1 MMRCDQVDRG
11 IKKINQRAIRGM
23 QEQRRRFLWRAALA
37 ALVAMSA
44 LFLAASASAS
54 SSSLPVVSGSVSD
67 STDLSGATSL
77 AVSGHYAFTTAYSA
91 GRLTAV
97 DISNPSKPVVAGSTP
112 AVNSLVNSTNVTL
125 SGNYAYVVSKNR
137 NATKGSGSND
147 DGTGNSLT
155 IVDVSNPS
163 SPTIVGSV
171 HDPVNLFGGYG
182 VAVSGSYAYVAAQG
196 CVTGNPCPV
205 STVGNSFAVIDV
217 SNPAAPTVVATLH
230 NSSLPA
236 PFTGDNALDH
246 ATSVAISGQYAYV
259 TAAYSNRLTVID
271 IANPLSPTIVAS
283 LQDATK
289 LNFDVDVAT
298 QGHYAYVADQSL
310 EGLAVLDISNP
321 ANPQIVGT
329 DPSAW
334 LNGAYRVRVMGNMA
348 YVAADYAEAA
358 VMVDISNPAAPRVA
372 GAVYDN
378 VRFHSTTGVAVD
390 PTGRYMLMTS
400 PDLPSESGT
409 NYPPFP
415 NQPGGPTAT
424 GTVSV
429 LTLDPTPVAVS
440 ISSSSKPPN
449 PTSQTTANFVFS
461 TSDYVVSLECQ
472 LDGAPLSPCQSS
484 SGQSYSALGAGSHTF
499 LVQATD
505 AAGNTATSSYTWVV
519 TGATGAPGNTSPPTI
534 SGRPVQGQTLTAA
547 PGTWT
552 GSPAP
557 TFTYQWEDCDTGGA
571 NCSSISNATSPTYGV
586 AGTDVGST
594 IRVVVKATN
603 SAGSSSAPSSP
614 TAVVTAAPQNTA
626 APKISGSATEDSQ
639 LTATTGTWTGS
650 PAPTFTY
657 QWERCDTGGANCSP
671 ISSATASTYVLAAS
685 DLGSTVEVVV
695 TASNTAGTA
704 SATSLPTAVVSAQS
718 AGPVNTG
725 APTVSGSA
733 VEAQVLTASPGTWT
747 GSPSPTFAYQW
758 QRCDQTGAN
767 CTSIATGPTYT
778 IGSAD
783 VGSTL
788 QVVVTGS
795 NSSGSAQASPA
806 ATAVV
811 TSAPGPLTPVLDNFN
826 RADNSGPPGSN
837 WTHMPGLSSGAA
849 NDLFITSDQITGDP
863 GTDADYYNVQPFGA
877 NSEVYV
883 TVATKPTTDLDSV
896 ALSLRYQNPSL
907 ATSSGYQ
914 AMFIYESGGLDQ
926 YRIVLRSSG
935 ESGSVLAS
943 ATGPELNPGDKLLFR
958 AIGTTLELWRGSG
971 GTWTRILSTTNA
983 TIQTAGYLGLA
994 AHNGAVRLDDF
1005 GGGTLP

>member
-1 MMRCDQVDRG
+1 MESG
-11 IKKINQRAIRGM
+11 RA
-23 QEQRRRFLWRAALA
+23 
-37 ALVAMSA
+37 
-44 LFLAASASAS
+44 
-54 SSSLPVVSGSVSD
+54 SD

-77 AVSGHYAFTTAYSA
+77 AVSGQYAFTTAYSA

-97 DISNPSKPVVAGSTP
+97 DISNPTSPVVVGSTP
-112 AVNSLVNSTNVTL
+112 AANSLVNSTNVTL
-125 SGNYAYVVSKNR
+125 SGHYAYVVSKNR

-155 IVDVSNPS
+155 IVDVSNPA

-171 HDPVNLFGGYG
+171 HDAVNLFGGYG
-182 VAVSGSYAYVAAQG
+182 IAVSGNYAYVAAQG
-196 CVTGNPCPV
+196 CVSGNPCPNP
-205 STVGNSFAVIDV
+205 TAGNSFAVIDV
-217 SNPAAPTVVATLH
+217 SSPANPTVVATLH

-236 PFTGDNALDH
+236 PYAGSNALDH
-246 ATSVAISGQYAYV
+246 ATSVALSGQYAYV

-271 IANPLSPTIVAS
+271 ISNPLSPTIVAS
-283 LQDATK
+283 LQDGTK
-289 LNFDVDVAT
+289 LNFDVDVTT
-298 QGHYAYVADQSL
+298 QGHYAYVADQST
-310 EGLAVLDISNP
+310 EGLAVVDISNP

-334 LNGAYRVRVMGNMA
+334 LNGAYRVRVSGNMA

-358 VMVDISNPAAPRVA
+358 SVVDISNPAAPRLAA
-372 GAVYDN
+372 GVYDPTY
-378 VRFHSTTGVAVD
+378 FHNTTGVAVD
-390 PTGRYMLMTS
+390 PTGRYMLLTS
-400 PDLPSESGT
+400 PELPSETGT
-409 NYPPFP
+409 SYPPFP

-429 LTLDPTPVAVS
+429 LTLDPKSVAVA

-534 SGRPVQGQTLTAA
+534 SGQPVQGQTLTAA

-571 NCSSISNATSPTYGV
+571 SCSSISNATSSTYSV

-626 APKISGSATEDSQ
+626 APKISGSATQGSQ
-639 LTATTGTWTGS
+639 LTATPGTWTGS

-657 QWERCDTGGANCSP
+657 QWEDCNSAGANCSP
-671 ISSATASTYVLAAS
+671 ITSATASTYTLATS

-718 AGPVNTG
+718 SAPVNTG

-767 CTSIATGPTYT
+767 CTSVATGPTYT

-795 NSSGSAQASPA
+795 NSSGSAQANSA
-806 ATAVV
+806 TTAVV

-826 RADNSGPPGSN
+826 RADNSGPPGPN
-837 WTHMPGLSSGAA
+837 WTHMPGLSSGAS
-849 NDLFITSDQITGDP
+849 NDLFISGQQITGRA
-863 GTDADYYNVQPFGA
+863 GADADYFNMQPFA
-877 NSEVYV
+877 ADSEVYV
-883 TVATKPTTDLDSV
+883 TVVAKPSVNLDIV
-896 ALSLRYQNPSL
+896 ALLLRYQNPSL
-907 ATSSGYQ
+907 TTSSGYQ
-914 AMFIYESGGLDQ
+914 AWFINENGATDQ
-926 YRIVLRSSG
+926 YRIVLRTNG
-935 ESGSVLAS
+935 ETGSVLAS
-943 ATGPELNPGDKLLFR
+943 TTGPELSPGDQLLFR
-958 AIGTTLELWRGSG
+958 AIGTSLQLWRGSG
-971 GTWTRILSTTNA
+971 GVWTRILATTDST
-983 TIQTAGYLGLA
+983 IRQAGYVGLLT
-994 AHNGAVRLDDF
+994 HNSTVRLDNF